1 MRVKSLQNQKK
12 STAFTYTHN
21 CLVASRDSLYPSRPK
36 NKEKNH
42 SRKRTMQ
49 RTKGKN
55 GKTPK
60 RWDDEERLFWNCR
73 ESTAKGMFS
82 WSGLH
87 LLRWGGCGLYIIA
100 LNTAETV
107 GMYAVLLRASSHV
120 SPISW
125 QSLLI
130 ILVPLSVVV
139 FLFPPLTFSCNP
151 SIKKI
156 WNKKKNKIYW
166 FINIMGE
173 KDCVWKWR
181 VSECC
186 SALGLYE
193 KRKFLKKHISN
204 CLQPKRI
211 AKEKQQCACVCLF
224 QHKP

>member
-1 MRVKSLQNQKK
+1 
-12 STAFTYTHN
+12 
-21 CLVASRDSLYPSRPK
+21 
-36 NKEKNH
+36 
-42 SRKRTMQ
+42 MQ
-49 RTKGKN
+49 RTRGKN

-60 RWDDEERLFWNCR
+60 RWDDEERLLSNCR

-87 LLRWGGCGLYIIA
+87 LLRWGGCGLYIMA

-120 SPISW
+120 SPMSL

-130 ILVPLSVVV
+130 ILLPLSVVV

-151 SIKKI
+151 SKI
-156 WNKKKNKIYW
+156 WNKNKKILSRKFFKNGKKIAC
-166 FINIMGE
+166 E
-173 KDCVWKWR
+173 
-181 VSECC
+181 SEGFQ
-186 SALGLYE
+186 SVAVLWVYTK

-211 AKEKQQCACVCLF
+211 AKRKTMCLCCVCLCLF

>member
-1 MRVKSLQNQKK
+1 MGQNTVKTKKWGLRVCRTKK
-12 STAFTYTHN
+12 RAQHLHTHN

-36 NKEKNH
+36 NTEKNH
-42 SRKRTMQ
+42 SRKRKIQ

-60 RWDDEERLFWNCR
+60 RWDDEEKLFWNCR

-120 SPISW
+120 SPMSW

-139 FLFPPLTFSCNP
+139 FLFPPLTFSCKSTHQNL
-151 SIKKI
+151 KQKTR
-156 WNKKKNKIYW
+156 
-166 FINIMGE
+166 FINIMENKKIACESEGFQSVAVLWVYTKKE
-173 KDCVWKWR
+173 SFWKSTSP
-181 VSECC
+181 VVCN
-186 SALGLYE
+186 
-193 KRKFLKKHISN
+193 LKG
-204 CLQPKRI
+204 
-211 AKEKQQCACVCLF
+211 
-224 QHKP
+224 